1 MRRSSFALCAL
12 MVLALIT
19 SIASAQRP
27 RRPDGPPSQDAERRG
42 PGAFNPIVR
51 LFDADGDGTL
61 AEDEIEKAAAKLK
74 QLDTSQDGKLSAN
87 ELRGALPGGPGGPG
101 GPMPPRARGS
111 RGGPAGRDPGR
122 SRASDADYDNAAL
135 PKDDAEK
142 KILAA
147 LEGMREGPRFRNVST
162 SDGRLLRLLAETT
175 GAKQVVEIGT
185 STGES
190 AVWFALALRTTGGH
204 LFTHEIDPERA
215 KTAAENF
222 QKAGV
227 DDLVTIVLGDAHET
241 VKQHKGPIDIL
252 FLDAD
257 KEGYIDYLDKLL
269 PLVRPGG
276 LIIAHNMS
284 PRMADPDYLK
294 AITKSPELETS
305 FLLMEGAGVG
315 VTLKKR

>member
-1 MRRSSFALCAL
+1 MRRRSFAFCAL
-12 MVLALIT
+12 IVLALIT
-19 SIASAQRP
+19 SIASAQP
-27 RRPDGPPSQDAERRG
+27 SRRPDGPPSQDAERRE
-42 PGAFNPIVR
+42 PGRFNPIVR

-61 AEDEIEKAAAKLK
+61 AADEIEKAAAKLK
-74 QLDTSQDGKLSAN
+74 ELDTSQDGKLTAD
-87 ELRGALPGGPGGPG
+87 ELRGALPGGPGGALPA
-101 GPMPPRARGS
+101 GPRGS
-111 RGGPAGRDPGR
+111 RGGPGGRGAGRP
-122 SRASDADYDNAAL
+122 RASDADYDNPTLA
-135 PKDDAEK
+135 KGDAEK

-147 LEGMREGPRFRNVST
+147 IEKMREGPRFANVST

-175 GAKQVVEIGT
+175 GAKRVVEIGT

-241 VKQHKGPIDIL
+241 VKQHKEPIDVL

-294 AITKSPELETS
+294 AITQSPELETS

>member
-1 MRRSSFALCAL
+1 VRCSSFAFCAL
-12 MVLALIT
+12 IVLALIT

-27 RRPDGPPSQDAERRG
+27 RRPDGPPSQDAERRE
-42 PGAFNPIVR
+42 PGRFNPIVR

-74 QLDTSQDGKLSAN
+74 ELDTSQDGKLTAD
-87 ELRGALPGGPGGPG
+87 ELRGTLPG
-101 GPMPPRARGS
+101 GPMPAGPRGS
-111 RGGPAGRDPGR
+111 RSGPGGRGAGRP
-122 SRASDADYDNAAL
+122 RASDADYDNPAL
-135 PKDDAEK
+135 PRDDAEK

-147 LEGMREGPRFRNVST
+147 LEGMREGPRYRNVST
-162 SDGRLLRLLAETT
+162 SDGRLLRLLAETV
-175 GAKQVVEIGT
+175 GAKRVVEIGT

-204 LFTHEIDPERA
+204 LFTHEIDAERA

-227 DDLVTIVLGDAHET
+227 DDLVTIVLGDAHQT
-241 VKQHKGPIDIL
+241 VKQHKEPIDVL

-257 KEGYIDYLDKLL
+257 KEGYLDYLDKLL

-284 PRMADPDYLK
+284 PRMADPNYLK